1 MQGRSV
7 RPLFRRLAVPVSLLR
22 PIPFGF
28 AEIRVGIF
36 SLLSFEQ
43 LPLIAMWSCLTVT
56 CALASLAA
64 RCAVL
69 MCVLQHM
76 RLMRMKPSP
85 LDDVLLSLFVLRP
98 PTLRASPPALAW
110 MGKAGLVPCPS
121 FDESK
126 ARAETSA
133 P

>member
-22 PIPFGF
+22 PILFGF

-56 CALASLAA
+56 CIVCGA
-64 RCAVL
+64 
-69 MCVLQHM
+69 MCG
-76 RLMRMKPSP
+76 
-85 LDDVLLSLFVLRP
+85 LDVRP
-98 PTLRASPPALAW
+98 PTHASHENEALS
-110 MGKAGLVPCPS
+110 P
-121 FDESK
+121 
-126 ARAETSA
+126 
-133 P
+133 